1 MCVVFLYVSVE
12 AAVAAFTQARSPGIY
27 KGEYLKEL
35 FRRYG
40 DVEDAPPP
48 PTLPEWCFEDDDE
61 EVDDDGNSV
70 AQASEPSSSHSSHSK
85 KKKERLKLAR
95 IMSDLLFLQII

>member
-1 MCVVFLYVSVE
+1 MLLFVCVSIE
-12 AAVAAFTQARSPGIY
+12 AAVAAFTQARPPGIY

-40 DVEDAPPP
+40 DVEDAPAPP
-48 PTLPEWCFEDDDE
+48 ALPEWCFEDDDE
-61 EVDDDGNSV
+61 EVDDDGNPV
-70 AQASEPSSSHSSHSK
+70 AQASEASSSHSSHFK

-95 IMSDLLFLQII
+95 IVTSGWLFLHLI